1 MKNFIQRISILF
13 ILLTSFYS
21 LSAQA
26 EIASGTD
33 WLTYGLIAIIAI
45 IVLFFVVQVGD
56 SFLSLE
62 AKRVGIN
69 QEENNVSV
77 FPKWSDIF
85 SPKLPNHLDGER
97 VIRLKKGH
105 DILLEGKAEGTPS
118 AVKVKSFAVQPKNF
132 VGMSPIPKVT
142 VEVGQKVTAGEELF
156 FDKKRPEIKYVAPV
170 SGEIAAVNR
179 AEKRSIAEVVILAD
193 DTIEYKQ
200 FNAPNIATASR
211 EDIVNFLL
219 ESGGWTMLRQR
230 PYNMPAESD
239 VVPRDIFISTFD
251 SAPLAPDSN
260 VVVAGQ
266 QIAFQKGLDVLKRL
280 TEGQVFLGL
289 EASEEN
295 RPSPIFTEAVGV
307 EKYYFKGK
315 HPAGNVGVQI
325 HHIKPLAAG
334 DVVWTLGIQEVITLG
349 NLFVNSRFDASR
361 IVVVAGAE
369 EELEEPKYV
378 QTYLGANVGELVKG
392 NVKHDNTRL
401 VSGDVLS
408 GQQKS
413 STQFLNYYDDQVTVL
428 AEGDDYEL
436 FGWLLPITPRPSIS
450 NTFPNFIFPDQK
462 FVANTNTHGEK
473 RAFVM
478 SSDYEEVMP
487 MDVYV
492 QSLMKAIMVN
502 DFERMEGLGITEL
515 VEEDVALCE
524 FVCVSKMPLQKIL
537 REGLDEMRAQG

>member
-1 MKNFIQRISILF
+1 SILF
-13 ILLTSFYS
+13 ILLTSFLS

-33 WLTYGLIAIIAI
+33 WLTYGLIASIAV

-62 AKRVGIN
+62 AKRIGVD
-69 QEENNVSV
+69 QEEENVSI
-77 FPKWSDIF
+77 FPKWSEIF
-85 SPKLPNHLDGER
+85 SPRLPNHLDGKR

-105 DILLEGKAEGTPS
+105 DILLEGAAKGIPS
-118 AVKVKSFAVQPKNF
+118 AVKIKSFAVQPKNF
-132 VGMSPIPKVT
+132 IGMSPIPKVE
-142 VEVGQKVTAGEELF
+142 VEVGQKVVAGDELF
-156 FDKKRPEIKYVAPV
+156 FDKKRPEIKYVSPV
-170 SGEIAAVNR
+170 SGEVAAVNR

-193 DTIEYKQ
+193 STIEYKKL
-200 FNAPNIATASR
+200 NAPNVATASR
-211 EDIVNFLL
+211 EDLVNFLL

-230 PYNMPAESD
+230 PYNIPAEHD

-260 VVVAGQ
+260 VVISGQ

-280 TEGQVFLGL
+280 TEGKVYLGL
-289 EASEEN
+289 EASSESE
-295 RPSPIFTEAVGV
+295 PSPIFTEAVGV
-307 EKYYFKGK
+307 EKYYFQGK

-325 HHIKPLAAG
+325 HHIAPLAAG
-334 DVVWTLGIQEVITLG
+334 DTVWTLGIQEVLTLG
-349 NLFVNSRFDASR
+349 NLFVHNRFDASR
-361 IVVVAGAE
+361 IIAVAGAE
-369 EELEEPKYV
+369 EELEEAKYV
-378 QTYLGANVGELVKG
+378 KTYLGANVGELVKG

-408 GQQKS
+408 GQQKAS
-413 STQFLNYYDDQVTVL
+413 EHFLNYYDDQVTVL

-502 DFERMEGLGITEL
+502 DFERMEGLGLTEL

>member
-21 LSAQA
+21 LSAQS
-26 EIASGTD
+26 EIASGGD
-33 WLTYGLIAIIAI
+33 WLIYGLIAIVAV
-45 IVLFFVVQVGD
+45 IVLFFIIQVGD

-62 AKRVGIN
+62 AKRIGVD

-77 FPKWSDIF
+77 FPKWGEIF
-85 SPKLPNHLDGER
+85 SPKLPDHLEGEK
-97 VIRLKKGH
+97 VVRLKKGH
-105 DILLEGKAEGTPS
+105 DILLEGKADGTPS
-118 AVKVKSFAVQPKNF
+118 AAKVKSVAVQPKNF
-132 VGMSPIPKVT
+132 VGMSPIPKVV
-142 VEVGQKVTAGEELF
+142 VEVGQKVVAGEELF

-179 AEKRSIAEVVILAD
+179 AEKRSISEVVILAD
-193 DTIEYKQ
+193 DTIEYKKLD
-200 FNAPNIATASR
+200 APNVATVSR
-211 EDIVNFLL
+211 EDLVSFLL
-219 ESGGWTMLRQR
+219 ESGGWTMFRQR
-230 PYNMPAESD
+230 PYNIPAEHD

-251 SAPLAPDSN
+251 SAPLAPDNN

-289 EASEEN
+289 EASAEN

-325 HHIKPLAAG
+325 HHIKPLAPG
-334 DVVWTLGIQEVITLG
+334 DVVWTLGVQEVITLG
-349 NLFVNSRFDASR
+349 NLFVHNRFDASR

-369 EELEEPKYV
+369 AELEEAKYV
-378 QTYLGANVGELVKG
+378 KTYLGANVGELVKG

-408 GQQKS
+408 GQQKGS
-413 STQFLNYYDDQVTVL
+413 QQFLNYYDDQVTVI

-450 NTFPNFIFPDQK
+450 KTFPNFIFPDQQ

-473 RAFVM
+473 RAFVI
-478 SSDYEEVMP
+478 STDYEQVMP
-487 MDVYV
+487 MDIYV
-492 QSLMKAIMVN
+492 QPLMKAIMVN

-524 FVCVSKMPLQKIL
+524 FACTSKMPLQKIL
-537 REGLDEMRAQG
+537 RQGLDEIRAQG